1 MDVYEIWF
9 NLRDGV
15 SDMAFAE
22 AARGYLDHLKAAGHL
37 ASWRLT
43 RRKPGL
49 GPSLLPEFHLSLDFD
64 GLARLDGAFVSVSTR
79 AHPVEGFHHAVN
91 GKVKDTVFAL
101 YRDFPDAHRVIGQER
116 F

>member
-1 MDVYEIWF
+1 MDVYDIWF
-9 NLRDGV
+9 NLREGV

-37 ASWRLT
+37 AAWRLT
-43 RRKPGL
+43 RRKLGL
-49 GPSLLPEFHLSLDFD
+49 GPSFIPEFHLSLEFD
-64 GLARLDGAFVSVSTR
+64 GLARLDAAFVSVSTR
-79 AHPVEGFHHAVN
+79 ADPVEGFHHAVN

-101 YRDFPDAHRVIGQER
+101 YRDFPDAHRVTGQER

>member
-9 NLRDGV
+9 NLREGV
-15 SDMAFAE
+15 SDTAFVE

-43 RRKPGL
+43 RRKLGL
-49 GPSLLPEFHLSLDFD
+49 GPSFIPEFHLALEFD
-64 GLARLDGAFVSVSTR
+64 GLARLDAAFVSVSTR
-79 AHPVEGFHHAVN
+79 ADPVEGFHHAVN

-101 YRDFPDAHRVIGQER
+101 YRDFPDAHRVTGQER

>member
-1 MDVYEIWF
+1 MDVYDIWF

-22 AARGYLDHLKAAGHL
+22 AVRAYLDHLKAAGHL

-43 RRKPGL
+43 RRKLGL
-49 GPSLLPEFHLSLDFD
+49 GPAFIPEFHLSLEFD
-64 GLARLDGAFVSVSTR
+64 GLARLDAAFVSVSAR
-79 AHPVEGFHHAVN
+79 VDPVEGFHHAVN

-101 YRDFPDAHRVIGQER
+101 YRDFPDAHRVAGQER